1 MELHIGAKVSLAGG
15 QITGTVLSYSS
26 KAVRILTD
34 DGKKIVVSI
43 KLIETIQESFV

>member
-1 MELHIGAKVSLAGG
+1 MELHIGARVSLAGG
-15 QITGTVLSYSS
+15 QISGTVLSYSS

-43 KLIETIQESFV
+43 KLVETILEAFI